1 MTGSVRYLLHNH
13 EDLNLDPQ
21 HPHKSQEWWLI
32 SVTLALGPKRQIEQ
46 WGSLAPQALERVSSK
61 CSRRPPKTIG
71 MVSNKTPTASLW
83 FHKSTCMATH
93 PQARMYE
100 HLNSTHTQA
109 SVPTY
114 MHAYV
119 DA

>member
-71 MVSNKTPTASLW
+71 MVSNKTLTASLC
-83 FHKSTCMATH
+83 FPHKHMHGHTPSST
-93 PQARMYE
+93 
-100 HLNSTHTQA
+100 
-109 SVPTY
+109 
-114 MHAYV
+114 YV
-119 DA
+119 